1 MSKFDEYMKEAGW
14 SEEYRL
20 IAESAWNAAI
30 AQVDKMVSDNF
41 DEMEPWIEPDRDW
54 ETYSHLSP
62 KNS

>member
-41 DEMEPWIEPDRDW
+41 DEMEPWIDPKDIE
-54 ETYSHLSP
+54 ELYS
-62 KNS
+62 